1 MTIGV
6 GTFRMGLNLI
16 VLTKCDMDQTA
27 LIGTHGRKVNRAA
40 LAQCTRSSRM
50 GHGDDFVTAAA
61 LISLNIDSHGITEA
75 ELTAHQKGEHRLQ
88 RFKGATMTTNQNS
101 KIRRGYIKDK
111 LALVTL
117 ILIDRGIGGV
127 KETQQGAKDR
137 DGNIGYRIEFFV
149 RELFTSFI
157 VSSDLRILAGINL
170 GLLFKFFRHGTLHLL
185 GT

>member
-1 MTIGV
+1 
-6 GTFRMGLNLI
+6 
-16 VLTKCDMDQTA
+16 
-27 LIGTHGRKVNRAA
+27 
-40 LAQCTRSSRM
+40 
-50 GHGDDFVTAAA
+50 
-61 LISLNIDSHGITEA
+61 
-75 ELTAHQKGEHRLQ
+75 
-88 RFKGATMTTNQNS
+88 MTTDQNS
-101 KIRRGYIKDK
+101 KIRRGHIEDK

-117 ILIDRGIGGV
+117 ILIDGGVGGV

-137 DGNIGYRIEFFV
+137 DGNISYRIEFFV